1 MFQVKLQTCLSNCGT
16 QPLVMGRLTTIT
28 VGDGGAGTAGKV
40 IGGGVGTDGESCDRE
55 VGCPGSCVLTE
66 LKSSLKSLLL
76 N

>member
-1 MFQVKLQTCLSNCGT
+1 
-16 QPLVMGRLTTIT
+16 MGRLNTVT

-40 IGGGVGTDGESCDRE
+40 IDGRVGTDGESCDSG